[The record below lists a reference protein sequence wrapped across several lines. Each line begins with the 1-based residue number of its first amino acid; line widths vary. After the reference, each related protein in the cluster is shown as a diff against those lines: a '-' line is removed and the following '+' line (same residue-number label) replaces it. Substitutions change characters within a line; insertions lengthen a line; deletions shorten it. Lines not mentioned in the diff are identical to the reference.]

1 MHVPDGFLSTP
12 VWATLDAVAVGSV
25 AVALRRAKGALGEK
39 QVSTLGVA
47 SAFTFA
53 AQMVNFPVGAG
64 TSGHYVGG
72 AMLAILLGPSVALLA
87 VFVVLLVQAL
97 LFADGGLLALGANL
111 VNMGIVAPLVG
122 LAAFRI
128 VGSRTPRRAAV
139 GGFLAGLLGAEAS
152 ALAAG
157 AQLAISGTAP
167 AGPVLLAMGGVHLVI
182 GVGEGLVTAA
192 AVRFLCRAR
201 PDLVPGLET
210 QRA

>member
-12 VWATLDAVAVGSV
+12 VWAGLDVVAAGSV
-25 AVALRRAKGALGEK
+25 AAALRRAKGSLAEK

-97 LFADGGLLALGANL
+97 LFADGGILALGANL

-122 LAAFRI
+122 LAAFRL
-128 VGSRTPRRAAV
+128 VGPHSVRRATA
-139 GGFLAGLLGAEAS
+139 GAFLAGLLGAEAS

-157 AQLAISGTAP
+157 AELAVSGTAP
-167 AGPVLLAMGGVHLVI
+167 AVPVLLAMGGVHLVI
-182 GVGEGLVTAA
+182 GAGEGLVTAA

-201 PDLVPGLET
+201 PDLIPGLRGA
-210 QRA
+210 RA